1 VTPRARKTL
10 LTVAMLVMAGAL
22 LFTRRR
28 AHEARQVLLAELR
41 PVALADCV
49 FERLGSP
56 ADGGYLACAN
66 LLDGAQG
73 AYSYGIAGTDDW
85 GCQVAE
91 RLKAPTHEYDC
102 FNTRAPRCAGGE
114 LAFHAECVGGRAQTI
129 DGRLFDSVEG
139 QIATNGDAGKR
150 LIVKMDVE
158 GAEYESLLAVS
169 DAQLGRIDQLVIEFH
184 GVNVPEALPLV
195 RRLKQFF
202 HVADL
207 HFNNF
212 TCDSRAGWLSDL
224 SPFPAWAYEVLFV
237 NKRLATPDAARTAAV
252 PNLLSAPNNPA
263 LGDCQAPSSRPVTR
277 GRDARDR
284 AVTTGIARHPGTAVG
299 R

>member
-1 VTPRARKTL
+1 MTPRTRKTL
-10 LTVAMLVMAGAL
+10 LLVALMVMVGGL
-22 LFTRRR
+22 SFNRYR
-28 AHEARQVLLAELR
+28 AHAAREVLLDELR
-41 PVALADCV
+41 PVALANCV
-49 FERLGSP
+49 FERLGGP

-85 GCQVAE
+85 GCQMAE
-91 RLKAPTHEYDC
+91 RLKATTHEYDC
-102 FNTRAPRCAGGE
+102 FDTRAPRCAGGK

-139 QIATNGDAGKR
+139 QIAKNGDAGKR

-158 GAEYESLLAVS
+158 GSEYESLLAVS
-169 DAQLGRIDQLVIEFH
+169 DAQLGQIDQLVIEFH
-184 GVNVPEALPLV
+184 WVNEPEALALV

-212 TCDSRAGWLSDL
+212 ACDSRAGLFSDL

-237 NKRLATPDAARTAAV
+237 NKRLATADPAKTVAV
-252 PNLLSAPNNPA
+252 PNLLGAPNDPA
-263 LGDCQAPSSRPVTR
+263 LDDCQAPS
-277 GRDARDR
+277 
-284 AVTTGIARHPGTAVG
+284 
-299 R
+299 